1 MATIQVR
8 NVPEKVHRIYKK
20 RAAAAGKSLQE
31 YVLEEMVWR
40 AGHKTPAE
48 VVAEVR
54 EKMRRDPEGWA
65 EGSSADLI
73 REDRESR

>member
-31 YVLEEMVWR
+31 YLRDELIFR

-48 VVAEVR
+48 VMAAIS

-65 EGSSADLI
+65 TGSSADLI
-73 REDRESR
+73 REDRESH

>member
-8 NVPEKVHRIYKK
+8 NVPEKVHRVYKK

-31 YVLEEMVWR
+31 YVLDEMVWR

-48 VVAEVR
+48 VMAGVSER
-54 EKMRRDPEGWA
+54 MRRDPEGWA
-65 EGSSADLI
+65 TGSSAELI
-73 REDRESR
+73 REDRESH